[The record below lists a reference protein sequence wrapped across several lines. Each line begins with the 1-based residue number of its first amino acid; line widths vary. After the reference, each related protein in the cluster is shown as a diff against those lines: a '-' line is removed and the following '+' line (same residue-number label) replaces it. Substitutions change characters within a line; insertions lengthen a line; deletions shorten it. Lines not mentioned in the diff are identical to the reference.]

1 MTISVLR
8 LAKRYARAVLYL
20 PLRTLLLFQPKR
32 GSDAPTPRRTPR
44 RILLI
49 NGAHIGDVVIAS
61 SLLPVL
67 HSAFPGVEIGIAC
80 GSWAREVLREHPQ
93 VSFTHEID
101 HWRLNRAAI
110 GLAGKVHQY
119 WITRRS
125 ALREMRALNYDLA
138 ISLHPSRPDFVELTW
153 QAGIPTRAAFTQ
165 SLWAPLA
172 TVLAAYPADD
182 AAFVTQGACL
192 EPLLRAL
199 GIDEKH
205 IRLRRPSL
213 PPTSPQAMAE
223 VSALFGGA
231 QLDQTS
237 YSVVHIGSGVPAKE
251 LSTSFWRELSVGLSE
266 RGVDGHCVLFSGAGQ
281 REQARILEV
290 MEGVPCS
297 VDACD
302 KLSWSG
308 FVAAVRHAEALYGV
322 DSAAAHVAAAV
333 GTPCF
338 AVYSGIGGVG
348 RWRPEG
354 DGVIV
359 WNQPVPCSPCH
370 RKNGC
375 REMSCMKGIAPQD
388 LLQVFPE
395 GSSCA
400 FYDR

>member
-1 MTISVLR
+1 MTTSVLR
-8 LAKRYARAVLYL
+8 VAKRCARAALYL
-20 PLRTLLLFQPKR
+20 PLRVLLLFQPKR
-32 GSDAPTPRRTPR
+32 STGAPVPK
-44 RILLI
+44 RILLL
-49 NGAHIGDVVIAS
+49 NGAHIGDIVIAS

-110 GLAGKVHQY
+110 GLIAKVHRY
-119 WITRRS
+119 WATRRL

-138 ISLHPSRPDFVELTW
+138 IALHPSRPDFVELTW
-153 QAGIPTRAAFTQ
+153 QAGIPIRAAFTQ

-172 TVLAAYPADD
+172 TVLAAYPADS
-182 AAFVTQGACL
+182 AAFVSQGGCL
-192 EPLLRAL
+192 EGLLRAL
-199 GIDEKH
+199 GIDEEH
-205 IRLRRPSL
+205 IRLRRSSL
-213 PPTSPQAMAE
+213 PPINAQAMVE
-223 VSALFGGA
+223 VSALLGGA
-231 QLDQTS
+231 RLDQTS

-251 LSTSFWRELSVGLSE
+251 LSTGFWRELSEGLRE
-266 RGVDGHCVLFSGAGQ
+266 RRADGHRVLFTGAGQ
-281 REQARILEV
+281 REQEKIREV
-290 MEGVPCS
+290 VEGIPGS
-297 VDACD
+297 VDACG

-308 FVAAVRHAEALYGV
+308 FVAAVRYAEALYGV

-333 GTPCF
+333 GTPCV

-354 DGVIV
+354 SEVAV

-375 REMSCMKGIAPQD
+375 PEMSCMKGIAPRD
-388 LLQVFPE
+388 LLQIFPE
-395 GSSCA
+395 DSSCTSSV
-400 FYDR
+400 R

>member
-1 MTISVLR
+1 M
-8 LAKRYARAVLYL
+8 
-20 PLRTLLLFQPKR
+20 
-32 GSDAPTPRRTPR
+32 
-44 RILLI
+44 
-49 NGAHIGDVVIAS
+49 VIAS

-93 VSFTHEID
+93 VSFAHEID

-110 GLAGKVHQY
+110 GLAGKVHRY
-119 WITRRS
+119 WVTRRS

-153 QAGIPTRAAFTQ
+153 QAGIPVRAAFSQ

-172 TVLAAYPADD
+172 TVLAAYPADS
-182 AAFVTQGACL
+182 AAFVSQGGCL
-192 EPLLRAL
+192 EGLLRAL
-199 GIDEKH
+199 HIDEEH
-205 IRLRRPSL
+205 IQLRRSSL
-213 PPTSPQAMAE
+213 PPTSLRAMAE

-231 QLDQTS
+231 RLGQTS

-251 LSTSFWRELSVGLSE
+251 LSTGFWRELSSGLRE
-266 RGVDGHCVLFSGAGQ
+266 RHADAHRVLFTGAGQ
-281 REQARILEV
+281 REQAKIREV
-290 MEGVPCS
+290 MEGIPGL
-297 VDACD
+297 VDACG

-308 FVAAVRHAEALYGV
+308 FVAAVRYAETLYGV

-333 GTPCF
+333 GTPCV
-338 AVYSGIGGVG
+338 AVYSGIAGVG

-354 DGVIV
+354 NGVAV

-375 REMSCMKGIAPQD
+375 QEMSCMKGIAPQD
-388 LLQVFPE
+388 LLQISPGE
-395 GSSCA
+395 SSCVSS
-400 FYDR
+400 DR

>member
-8 LAKRYARAVLYL
+8 LAKRCARAALFL
-20 PLRTLLLFQPKR
+20 PLRALLLLQ
-32 GSDAPTPRRTPR
+32 PRRDVRALRPK
-44 RILLI
+44 RILLL
-49 NGAHIGDVVIAS
+49 NGAHIGDMVIAS

-110 GLAGKVHQY
+110 GLAVKVYRY
-119 WITRRS
+119 WATRRS
-125 ALREMRALNYDLA
+125 ALRQMRALSYDIA

-153 QAGIPTRAAFTQ
+153 QAGIPMRAAFKQ

-172 TVLAAYPADD
+172 TVLAAYPADN
-182 AAFVTQGACL
+182 AAFISQGACL
-192 EPLLRAL
+192 EALLHAL
-199 GIDEKH
+199 GIGEEH
-205 IRLRRPSL
+205 IRLRRSSL

-223 VSALFGGA
+223 VIALFGGA
-231 QLDQTS
+231 QRDRTS
-237 YSVVHIGSGVPAKE
+237 YSVIHIGSGVPAKE
-251 LSTSFWRELSVGLSE
+251 LSASFWRELSEGL
-266 RGVDGHCVLFSGAGQ
+266 RDRRTDGHRVLFTGAGQ
-281 REQARILEV
+281 REQAKIREV
-290 MEGVPCS
+290 MEGIPGL
-297 VDACD
+297 VDACG

-308 FVAAVRHAEALYGV
+308 FVATVRYAEALYGV

-333 GTPCF
+333 GTPCV

-354 DGVIV
+354 NGVVV
-359 WNQPVPCSPCH
+359 WNQPVSCSPCH

-375 REMSCMKGIAPQD
+375 AEMNCMKGIAPQD
-388 LLQVFPE
+388 LLQIFPE
-395 GSSCA
+395 DSS
-400 FYDR
+400 FLSSDR